1 MTVRQFEFDV
11 RSWRNNNSRGCPK
24 LFAVVTLMVARD
36 TAVAYY
42 FCYCDGAAAAATE
55 LMLRAARIPPR
66 GAAASL
72 LEVLLAAPRGGT

>member
-55 LMLRAARIPPR
+55 LMLRAARVPPR
-66 GAAASL
+66 CNGDNL
-72 LEVLLAAPRGGT
+72 IIVCG